1 MDKFWL
7 IVQREYLTRV
17 KKKSFILTTVLTPVA
32 FALFFVFVFY
42 IMSYE
47 GDKVLNIAVFDE
59 AGILDNRSIPSSK
72 DGSIHY
78 IKTTAS
84 LADLKKQAEEEKYSG
99 VLQLPLLRNIKS
111 TDYTITYYAE
121 TNPGLD
127 DVSKI
132 ESAIRKVVRDY
143 KTEKLE
149 LDKEELKLL
158 DTKIT
163 LDPDPLDETKEDNS
177 SFSGY
182 VGAMLGMMMGLMMYG
197 VVLFYGMAVMR
208 SVMEEKMNRIVEVI
222 VSSVNP
228 FQLMMGKII
237 GVGGVGLTQLL
248 IWAILV
254 PVMYFAAAFIFGID
268 IDSLQSMNSVDT
280 SQIDMDDMEAKAMMF
295 MVELGNLNW
304 WKIVPLFVF
313 YFLGGYLLYA
323 SLFAAVGAAVGDDL
337 GESNALS
344 IPVMIPIAIA
354 IYIMVAVVRSPE
366 SSLAIYSSIFP
377 LFSPIVMPGLLAFD
391 PPAWQIALSVVFL
404 ILGILFFTWLA
415 GRIFRIGILLYGKK
429 VGFKEIGKWMFRSV

>member
-17 KKKSFILTTVLTPVA
+17 KKKSFIVTTLLTPFA
-32 FALFFVFVFY
+32 FALFFVVVFF
-42 IMSYE
+42 ILSYE
-47 GDKVLNIAVFDE
+47 GDKVLNIAVHDE
-59 AGILDNRSIPSSK
+59 SGILENRNIPSSK

-78 IKTTAS
+78 IKTTDS
-84 LADLKKQAEEEKYSG
+84 LAELKKKTEEEKYSA
-99 VLQLPLLRNIKS
+99 VLKLPTLRNIQAK
-111 TDYTITYYAE
+111 DYTITYFSE
-121 TNPGLD
+121 SDPGLD
-127 DVSKI
+127 DVDKI
-132 ESAIRKVVRDY
+132 EAAIKNVIRDY
-143 KTEKLE
+143 KMEKLE
-149 LDKEELKLL
+149 LDKEQLKLL
-158 DTKIT
+158 DTKVI
-163 LDPDPLDETKEDNS
+163 LDPDPLDETKEDSS
-177 SFSGY
+177 SFSGI
-182 VGAMLGMMMGLMMYG
+182 VGAMLGMIMGMLMYF
-197 VVLFYGMAVMR
+197 VVIFYGMGVMR

-248 IWAILV
+248 IWVILI
-254 PVMYFAAAFIFGID
+254 PLMYMGAALIFGID
-268 IDSLQSMNSVDT
+268 LDSMNTVDLD
-280 SQIDMDDMEAKAMMF
+280 SAQIDPEDMEQKVMLLMN
-295 MVELGNLNW
+295 ELSNLNW

-313 YFLGGYLLYA
+313 YFLGGYLMYA
-323 SLFAAVGAAVGDDL
+323 AMFAAVGAAVGDDL
-337 GESNALS
+337 GESQTLS

-366 SSLAIYSSIFP
+366 SSLALYSSMFP

-404 ILGILFFTWLA
+404 ILAILFFTWLA

-429 VGFKEIGKWMFRSV
+429 VGFKEIGKWMFRG

>member
-17 KKKSFILTTVLTPVA
+17 KKKSFIVTTLLTPFA
-32 FALFFVFVFY
+32 FALFFVVVFF
-42 IMSYE
+42 ILSYE

-59 AGILDNRSIPSSK
+59 SGILENRNIPSSK

-78 IKTTAS
+78 IKTTDS
-84 LADLKKQAEEEKYSG
+84 LAELKKKTEEEKYSA
-99 VLQLPLLRNIKS
+99 VLKLPTLRNIQAK
-111 TDYTITYYAE
+111 DYTITYFSE
-121 TNPGLD
+121 SDPGLD
-127 DVSKI
+127 DVDKI
-132 ESAIRKVVRDY
+132 EAAIKNVIRDY
-143 KTEKLE
+143 KMEKLE
-149 LDKEELKLL
+149 LDKEQLKLL
-158 DTKIT
+158 DTKVI
-163 LDPDPLDETKEDNS
+163 LDPDPLDETKEDSS
-177 SFSGY
+177 SFSGI
-182 VGAMLGMMMGLMMYG
+182 VGAMLGMIMGMLMYF
-197 VVLFYGMAVMR
+197 VVIFYGMGVMR

-248 IWAILV
+248 IWVVLIPL
-254 PVMYFAAAFIFGID
+254 MYMGAALIFGID
-268 IDSLQSMNSVDT
+268 LESMNTVDLE
-280 SQIDMDDMEAKAMMF
+280 SAQIDPEDMEQQVMLLMN
-295 MVELGNLNW
+295 ELRNLNW

-323 SLFAAVGAAVGDDL
+323 AMFAAVGAAVGDDL
-337 GESNALS
+337 GESQTLS

-366 SSLAIYSSIFP
+366 SSLALYSSMFP

-404 ILGILFFTWLA
+404 ILAILFFTWLA

-429 VGFKEIGKWMFRSV
+429 VGFKEIGKWMFRG